1 MEEFRL
7 TLQDKQ
13 DARTALLK
21 YYSSK
26 CLAHGTYLVAIAVA
40 FYGFVK
46 FVPFI
51 LDPTLNITILP
62 LTTELTKSI
71 MVSLPLS
78 GFIALTVY
86 VLGRTFFWSHLTTAI
101 LNVKPK
107 EKNEVEYEP
116 EQTTVTFLQQ
126 LHIACFDYVEHKHK
140 ISAKICRLGFGYL
153 TLIWIDLSVMF
164 IIFSLVLLY
173 LR

>member
-13 DARTALLK
+13 DARMALLK

-26 CLAHGTYLVAIAVA
+26 CIAHGAYLTAIAVA
-40 FYGFVK
+40 FYGFIK
-46 FVPFI
+46 SIPFI
-51 LDPTLNITILP
+51 LDSTINIIILP
-62 LTTELTKSI
+62 LTTEIMKSI
-71 MVSLPLS
+71 TISLTLS
-78 GFIALTVY
+78 GFIVLTVY
-86 VLGRTFFWSHLTTAI
+86 ILGRTFFWSHLTTAI

-107 EKNEVEYEP
+107 EKNEVKYEP

-140 ISAKICRLGFGYL
+140 ISAKIYKLELGYL
-153 TLIWIDLSVMF
+153 TLIWIDSSVIF
-164 IIFSLVLLY
+164 IIVSLIWLY
-173 LR
+173 LF

>member
-7 TLQDKQ
+7 TPQDKQ

-26 CLAHGTYLVAIAVA
+26 CVAHGVYLVAIAVA

-46 FVPFI
+46 FIPFI
-51 LDPTLNITILP
+51 LDSTILP
-62 LTTELTKSI
+62 LTPELMKSI
-71 MVSLPLS
+71 IVSLTLS
-78 GFIALTVY
+78 GFIVLIVY
-86 VLGRTFFWSHLTTAI
+86 VLGRTFFWSYLTTAI

-107 EKNEVEYEP
+107 EKNEVEHEF
-116 EQTTVTFLQQ
+116 ERTTVTFLQQ
-126 LHIACFDYVEHKHK
+126 LHIACFDYVESKHK
-140 ISAKICRLGFGYL
+140 ISAKIYKLGSGYL
-153 TLIWIDLSVMF
+153 ALIWIDLSVIF
-164 IIFSLVLLY
+164 IIVSLILLH

>member
-26 CLAHGTYLVAIAVA
+26 CVAHGAYLVAIAVA

-46 FVPFI
+46 FIPFI
-51 LDPTLNITILP
+51 LDLTVLP
-62 LTTELTKSI
+62 LTPELTKSI
-71 MVSLPLS
+71 MVSLTLS
-78 GFIALTVY
+78 GLIVLTVY

-107 EKNEVEYEP
+107 EKNQVEYES
-116 EQTTVTFLQQ
+116 ERTNVTFFQQ

-140 ISAKICRLGFGYL
+140 ISAKIYKLGSGYL
-153 TLIWIDLSVMF
+153 ALIWIDLSIIF
-164 IIFSLVLLY
+164 IIVSLISLY
-173 LR
+173 LS

>member
-13 DARTALLK
+13 HARTALLK

-26 CLAHGTYLVAIAVA
+26 CVAHGAYLVAIAVA

-46 FVPFI
+46 FIPFI
-51 LDPTLNITILP
+51 LDPTINITILP
-62 LTTELTKSI
+62 LTPELTKSI
-71 MVSLPLS
+71 MVSLTLS
-78 GFIALTVY
+78 GLIVLTVY

-107 EKNEVEYEP
+107 EKNQVEYES
-116 EQTTVTFLQQ
+116 ERTNVTFFQQ

-140 ISAKICRLGFGYL
+140 ISAKIYKLGSGYL
-153 TLIWIDLSVMF
+153 ALIWIDLSIIF
-164 IIFSLVLLY
+164 IIVSLISLY

>member
-7 TLQDKQ
+7 TPQDKQ

-26 CLAHGTYLVAIAVA
+26 CVAHGAYLIAIAVA

-46 FVPFI
+46 FIPFI
-51 LDPTLNITILP
+51 LDSTTNNTILP
-62 LTTELTKSI
+62 STPELMKSI
-71 MVSLPLS
+71 MVSLTLS
-78 GFIALTVY
+78 GFIVLIVY
-86 VLGRTFFWSHLTTAI
+86 VLGRTVFWSYLTTAI

-107 EKNEVEYEP
+107 EKSEVEHEP
-116 EQTTVTFLQQ
+116 ERTTITFLQQ
-126 LHIACFDYVEHKHK
+126 LHIACFDYVESKHK
-140 ISAKICRLGFGYL
+140 ISAKIYKLGYGYL
-153 TLIWIDLSVMF
+153 ALIWADLSV
-164 IIFSLVLLY
+164 IFTIVSLILLY

>member
-13 DARTALLK
+13 DARMALLK

-26 CLAHGTYLVAIAVA
+26 CIAHGAYLTAIAVA
-40 FYGFVK
+40 FYGFIK
-46 FVPFI
+46 SIPFI
-51 LDPTLNITILP
+51 LDPTINIIILP
-62 LTTELTKSI
+62 LTTEIMKSI
-71 MVSLPLS
+71 TISLTLS
-78 GFIALTVY
+78 GFIVLTVY
-86 VLGRTFFWSHLTTAI
+86 ILGRTFFWSHLTTAI

-107 EKNEVEYEP
+107 EKNEVKCEP

-140 ISAKICRLGFGYL
+140 ISAKIYKLELGYL
-153 TLIWIDLSVMF
+153 TLIWIDSSVIF
-164 IIFSLVLLY
+164 IIVSLIWLY
-173 LR
+173 LF

>member
-7 TLQDKQ
+7 TPQDKQ

-26 CLAHGTYLVAIAVA
+26 CVSHGAYLVAIAVA

-46 FVPFI
+46 FIPFI
-51 LDPTLNITILP
+51 LNFNILP
-62 LTTELTKSI
+62 LTPELMKSI
-71 MVSLPLS
+71 IISLTLS
-78 GFIALTVY
+78 GFIVLIVY
-86 VLGRTFFWSHLTTAI
+86 VLSRTFFWSYLTTVI

-107 EKNEVEYEP
+107 EKNEMEHEP
-116 EQTTVTFLQQ
+116 ERTTVTFLQQ
-126 LHIACFDYVEHKHK
+126 LHIACFDYVESKHK
-140 ISAKICRLGFGYL
+140 ISARIYKLGFGHL
-153 TLIWIDLSVMF
+153 ALIWIDLSVIF
-164 IIFSLVLLY
+164 IIGSVILLY

>member
-7 TLQDKQ
+7 TPQDKQ

-26 CLAHGTYLVAIAVA
+26 CVAHGAYLIAIAVA

-46 FVPFI
+46 FIPFI
-51 LDPTLNITILP
+51 LDSTTNITVLP
-62 LTTELTKSI
+62 STPELMKSI
-71 MVSLPLS
+71 MVSLTLS
-78 GFIALTVY
+78 GFIVLIVY
-86 VLGRTFFWSHLTTAI
+86 VLGRTFFWSYLTTAI

-107 EKNEVEYEP
+107 EKSEVEYEA

-126 LHIACFDYVEHKHK
+126 LHIACFDYVGSKHK
-140 ISAKICRLGFGYL
+140 ISAKIYKLGHGYL
-153 TLIWIDLSVMF
+153 ALIWADLSVIF
-164 IIFSLVLLY
+164 IIVSLILLY
-173 LR
+173 VR

>member
-26 CLAHGTYLVAIAVA
+26 CVAHGAYLVAIAVA

-46 FVPFI
+46 FIPFI
-51 LDPTLNITILP
+51 LDHTINITILP
-62 LTTELTKSI
+62 LTPELTKSI
-71 MVSLPLS
+71 MVSLTLS
-78 GFIALTVY
+78 GFIVLTVY
-86 VLGRTFFWSHLTTAI
+86 VLGRTFFWSYLTTAI

-107 EKNEVEYEP
+107 EKNEVEYER
-116 EQTTVTFLQQ
+116 ERTTVTFLQQ

-140 ISAKICRLGFGYL
+140 ISAKIYKLGFGYL
-153 TLIWIDLSVMF
+153 ALIWIDLYIIF
-164 IIFSLVLLY
+164 IIFSLILLY

>member
-7 TLQDKQ
+7 TPQDKQ
-13 DARTALLK
+13 NARTALLK

-26 CLAHGTYLVAIAVA
+26 CVAHGAYLVAIAVA

-51 LDPTLNITILP
+51 LDSTTNITVIV
-62 LTTELTKSI
+62 LTPEVTKSI
-71 MVSLPLS
+71 IVSLTLS
-78 GFIALTVY
+78 GFVTLIIY
-86 VLGRTFFWSHLTTAI
+86 VLGRTFFWSYLTAAI

-107 EKNEVEYEP
+107 EKNEVEHESP
-116 EQTTVTFLQQ
+116 WTTVTFLQQ
-126 LHIACFDYVEHKHK
+126 LHIACYDYVESKHK
-140 ISAKICRLGFGYL
+140 ISAKIYKLGL
-153 TLIWIDLSVMF
+153 EHLALIWIDLSVIF
-164 IIFSLVLLY
+164 IIVSLIMLY